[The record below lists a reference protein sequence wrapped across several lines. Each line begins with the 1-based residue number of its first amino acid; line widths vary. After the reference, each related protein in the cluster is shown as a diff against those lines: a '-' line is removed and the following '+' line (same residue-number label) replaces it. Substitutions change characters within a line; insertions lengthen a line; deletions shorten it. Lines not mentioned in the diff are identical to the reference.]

1 MWRIESVLVIP
12 VAVVCFPGAQIRRT
26 AVSVCWRI
34 RCERRGSTYL
44 LDGFDVVAV
53 RDSGYSTVGES
64 SMPNSSAVPG
74 VLGMA

>member
-1 MWRIESVLVIP
+1 VADRVSLGGSC
-12 VAVVCFPGAQIRRT
+12 AVVRFPVAQIRRT
-26 AVSVCWRI
+26 AVSDCWRI
-34 RCERRGSTYL
+34 RCGRWDSTYL
-44 LDGFDVVAV
+44 FDGFDVVAV